1 MTTTFNENDKSI
13 LIDHLR
19 NTVFKD
25 VQICTIKRL
34 TYPRSNQQNRYL
46 WGVVYSVIAGE
57 LGEDTTTVH
66 QICGQRF
73 LYEIIEV
80 AGEEYRITKSTTK
93 LSTTEFNLYV
103 EQIRQWAYHE
113 LNINIPEPDSVTE
126 QMAEAIRQEYNRGM
140 GTKNFEEDNQ

>member
-1 MTTTFNENDKSI
+1 MTTTFNENDKDV
-13 LIDHLR
+13 LINHIR

-46 WGVVYSVIAGE
+46 WGVVYATIAGE
-57 LGEDTTTVH
+57 LGEDTQTVH
-66 QICGQRF
+66 QICAQRF

-80 AGEEYRITKSTTK
+80 AGEEYRITRSTAK
-93 LSTTEFNLYV
+93 LSVTEFNAYV
-103 EQIRQWAYHE
+103 ESIRQWAYHE
-113 LNINIPEPDSVTE
+113 MNITIPDPASVTE
-126 QMAEAIRQEYNRGM
+126 ELMEAIRQEYNKGM